1 VSEKAQGGAPL
12 LEVRDLTKQ
21 FPAARSLSDFA
32 AKRRRVVRAVD
43 GISFTIRK
51 GDTLG
56 IVGESGCGKTTT
68 AKIILGMYKPTS
80 GSVRFEGTDV
90 HGKLSRSEKRSV
102 HRNIQA
108 VFQDPAASLDPR
120 MKIGQIIE
128 EPMVIHGQ
136 GTPARRRE
144 TAMGMLQAVGLKR
157 ESYSRYPHELSGGQQ
172 QRVAIARALTLKP
185 KLIVLDEPVSAL
197 DMSVRA
203 QVLNLLQDIQ
213 SGFDLTYLFIAH
225 DLSVVRYMCHNIAVM
240 YLGRIVEI
248 CETRELFENPRHPY
262 TKALLDAVPVPDPT
276 RPRERTP
283 LSGSIPSPMNLP
295 SGCRFH
301 TRCPYVMDVCSRE
314 DPVLQE
320 VSKGHFVACHLFDTK
335 S

>member
-1 VSEKAQGGAPL
+1 MSQSQPPL
-12 LEVRDLTKQ
+12 LEVQELTKQ
-21 FPAARSLSDFA
+21 FPAARSISDFFA
-32 AKRRRVVRAVD
+32 GKRRTVRAVD
-43 GISFTIRK
+43 GISFTIRR

-56 IVGESGCGKTTT
+56 LVGESGCGKTTT
-68 AKIILGMYKPTS
+68 AKIILGMYRPTS
-80 GSVRFEGTDV
+80 GSVKFEGHDLHRGT
-90 HGKLSRSEKRSV
+90 SRADRRTV
-102 HRNIQA
+102 RRDIQA

-128 EPMVIHGQ
+128 EPLVIHDQ
-136 GTPARRRE
+136 GTPANRRE
-144 TAMGMLQAVGLKR
+144 TVLGILQAVGLKR
-157 ESYSRYPHELSGGQQ
+157 ETYSRYAHELSGGQQ
-172 QRVAIARALTLKP
+172 QRVAIARALILKP

-213 SGFDLTYLFIAH
+213 TGFDLTYLFIAH

-248 CETRELFENPRHPY
+248 CETQELFENPLHPY
-262 TKALLDAVPVPDPT
+262 TKALLDAVPIPDPT
-276 RPRERTP
+276 KIRERVP

-295 SGCRFH
+295 TGCHFH
-301 TRCPYVMDVCSRE
+301 TRCPFVMDVCSKV

-320 VSKGHFVACHLFDTK
+320 VSKGHFVACHLYGPDV
-335 S
+335 SR

>member
-1 VSEKAQGGAPL
+1 MSQSQAPL
-12 LEVRDLTKQ
+12 LEVQDMTKQ
-21 FPAARSLSDFA
+21 FPAARSISDFLA
-32 AKRRRVVRAVD
+32 GKRRTVRAVD
-43 GISFTIRK
+43 GVSFTIRR

-56 IVGESGCGKTTT
+56 LVGESGCGKTTT
-68 AKIILGMYKPTS
+68 AKIILGMYRPTS
-80 GSVRFEGTDV
+80 GSVRFEGHDLHKGT
-90 HGKLSRSEKRSV
+90 SRADRRTV
-102 HRNIQA
+102 RRDIQA

-128 EPMVIHGQ
+128 EPLVIHDQ
-136 GTPARRRE
+136 GTPANRRE
-144 TAMGMLQAVGLKR
+144 TALGILQAVGLKR
-157 ESYSRYPHELSGGQQ
+157 ETYSRYAHELSGGQQ
-172 QRVAIARALTLKP
+172 QRVAIARALILKP

-213 SGFDLTYLFIAH
+213 ASFDLTYLFIAH

-248 CETRELFENPRHPY
+248 CETQELFENPLHPY
-262 TKALLDAVPVPDPT
+262 TKALLDAVPIPDPT
-276 RPRERTP
+276 KIRERVP

-295 SGCRFH
+295 TGCRFH
-301 TRCPYVMDVCSRE
+301 TRCPFVMDVCSKV

-320 VSKGHFVACHLFDTK
+320 VSKGHFVACHLYDTK
-335 S
+335 R

>member
-1 VSEKAQGGAPL
+1 LSQSQPPL
-12 LEVRDLTKQ
+12 LEVQELTKQ
-21 FPAARSLSDFA
+21 FPAARSISDFFA
-32 AKRRRVVRAVD
+32 GKRRTVRAVD
-43 GISFTIRK
+43 GISFTIRR

-56 IVGESGCGKTTT
+56 LVGESGCGKTTT
-68 AKIILGMYKPTS
+68 AKIILGMYRPTS
-80 GSVRFEGTDV
+80 GSVKFEGHDLHRGT
-90 HGKLSRSEKRSV
+90 SRADRRTV
-102 HRNIQA
+102 RRDIQA

-128 EPMVIHGQ
+128 EPLVIHDQ
-136 GTPARRRE
+136 GTPANRRE
-144 TAMGMLQAVGLKR
+144 TVLGILQAVGLKR
-157 ESYSRYPHELSGGQQ
+157 ETYSRYAHELSGGQQ
-172 QRVAIARALTLKP
+172 QRVAIARALILKP

-213 SGFDLTYLFIAH
+213 TGFDLTYLFIAH

-248 CETRELFENPRHPY
+248 CETQELFENPLHPY
-262 TKALLDAVPVPDPT
+262 TKALLDAVPIPDPT
-276 RPRERTP
+276 KIRERVP

-295 SGCRFH
+295 TGCHFH
-301 TRCPYVMDVCSRE
+301 TRCPFVMDVCSKV

-320 VSKGHFVACHLFDTK
+320 VSKGHFVACHLYGPDV
-335 S
+335 SR

>member
-1 VSEKAQGGAPL
+1 M
-12 LEVRDLTKQ
+12 TKQ
-21 FPAARSLSDFA
+21 FPAARNISDFLA
-32 AKRRRVVRAVD
+32 GKRRTVRAVD
-43 GISFTIRK
+43 GISFTIRR

-56 IVGESGCGKTTT
+56 LVGESGCGKTTT
-68 AKIILGMYKPTS
+68 AKIILGMYRPTS
-80 GSVRFEGTDV
+80 GSVRFEGHDLHKGTSRTDRRTV
-90 HGKLSRSEKRSV
+90 RRD
-102 HRNIQA
+102 IQA

-128 EPMVIHGQ
+128 EPLVIHDQ
-136 GTPARRRE
+136 GTPANRRE
-144 TAMGMLQAVGLKR
+144 TALGILQAVGLKR
-157 ESYSRYPHELSGGQQ
+157 ETYSRYAHELSGGQQ
-172 QRVAIARALTLKP
+172 QRVAIARALILKP

-213 SGFDLTYLFIAH
+213 ASFDLTYLFIAH

-248 CETRELFENPRHPY
+248 CETQELFENPLHPY
-262 TKALLDAVPVPDPT
+262 TKALLDAVPIPDPT
-276 RPRERTP
+276 KIRERVP

-295 SGCRFH
+295 TGCRFH
-301 TRCPYVMDVCSRE
+301 TRCPFVLDVCSKV

-320 VSKGHFVACHLFDTK
+320 VSRGHFVACHLYDTTR
-335 S
+335 

>member
-1 VSEKAQGGAPL
+1 M
-12 LEVRDLTKQ
+12 TKQ
-21 FPAARSLSDFA
+21 FPAARSIGDVLA
-32 AKRRRVVRAVD
+32 GRRRSVRAVD
-43 GISFTIRK
+43 GVSFTIRR

-56 IVGESGCGKTTT
+56 LVGESGCGKTTT
-68 AKIILGMYKPTS
+68 ARIILGMYRPTS
-80 GSVRFEGTDV
+80 GSVRFEGHDLHSGT
-90 HGKLSRSEKRSV
+90 SRADRRAV
-102 HRNIQA
+102 RRDIQA

-128 EPMVIHGQ
+128 EPLVIHDQ
-136 GTPARRRE
+136 GTPANRRE
-144 TAMGMLQAVGLKR
+144 TALGILQAVGLKR
-157 ESYSRYPHELSGGQQ
+157 ETYSRYAHELSGGQQ
-172 QRVAIARALTLKP
+172 QRVAIARALILKP

-213 SGFDLTYLFIAH
+213 ASFDLTYLFIAH

-248 CETRELFENPRHPY
+248 CETQELFENPLHPY
-262 TKALLDAVPVPDPT
+262 TKALLDAVPIPDPT
-276 RPRERTP
+276 KIRERVP

-295 SGCRFH
+295 TGCRFH
-301 TRCPYVMDVCSRE
+301 TRCPYVMDVCSTV

-320 VSKGHFVACHLFDTK
+320 VSKGHFVACHLYDAK
-335 S
+335 R